1 MGSPLMR
8 ILGIDT
14 GVSGAAAVL
23 DIDRGSILDVIDL
36 PTLDEDSH
44 RIIDVVK
51 LGAWI
56 TNLEPSIG
64 IIERAFAMPDSVPDR
79 DGKRSRMGSASALRF
94 GDAAGTIRSAVIM
107 SGVPY
112 KLVMPG
118 VWKRYFKLPGGK
130 DKETSRQLAIKLWP
144 AAEQFMHRKMD
155 HNRAE
160 SVLIAEYWRRT
171 GGASQA
177 KPRSRRKV
185 DTAQLPL
192 V

>member
-1 MGSPLMR
+1 MR

-23 DIDRGSILDVIDL
+23 DVDRGCILDVIDV

-44 RIIDVVK
+44 RIVDVIS

-64 IIERAFAMPDSVPDR
+64 VIERAFAMPDSVADR
-79 DGKRSRMGSASALRF
+79 NGKRSRMGSVSALRF
-94 GDAAGTIRSAVIM
+94 GDASGTIRSAVIM

-112 KLVMPG
+112 RLVMPG
-118 VWKRYFKLPGGK
+118 IWKKFFQLPGAK
-130 DKETSRQLAIKLWP
+130 DKEASRLLAIKLWP
-144 AAEQFMHRKMD
+144 GAEKFMNRKMD

-160 SVLIAEYWRRT
+160 AVLIAEYWRRT

-177 KPRSRRKV
+177 KPRKRSTIAGQP
-185 DTAQLPL
+185 DLL
-192 V
+192 